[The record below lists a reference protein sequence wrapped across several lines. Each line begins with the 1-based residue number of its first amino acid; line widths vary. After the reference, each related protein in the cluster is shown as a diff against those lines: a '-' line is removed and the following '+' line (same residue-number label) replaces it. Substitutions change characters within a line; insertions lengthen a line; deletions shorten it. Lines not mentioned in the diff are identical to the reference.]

1 MSNNGH
7 YSFFSTIFVLVANHS
22 FLLLNIIYKIAKNEN
37 KIVRKI
43 DKFFI
48 LKFFTTQKTSS

>member
-22 FLLLNIIYKIAKNEN
+22 FLLLNIIYKIAKM
-37 KIVRKI
+37 
-43 DKFFI
+43 
-48 LKFFTTQKTSS
+48 KTKLLEKSTNFLF